1 MSAPTQVQSL
11 YISVSQQVVDNKKGK
26 GQPEG
31 ILLSFECKLFILT
44 SFAGPMI
51 VHMENSVQEAD
62 NVVDQVSGIHHFL

>member
-11 YISVSQQVVDNKKGK
+11 YIRVSQQVVDNKKGK

-31 ILLSFECKLFILT
+31 ILLSFECKLFI
-44 SFAGPMI
+44 FPGPKI

-62 NVVDQVSGIHHFL
+62 KVVGQVPSCKLY